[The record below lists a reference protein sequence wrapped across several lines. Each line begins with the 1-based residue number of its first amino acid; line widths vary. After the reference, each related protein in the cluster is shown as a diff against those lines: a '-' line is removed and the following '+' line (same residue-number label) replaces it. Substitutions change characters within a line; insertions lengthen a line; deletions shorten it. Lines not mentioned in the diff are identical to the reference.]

1 MSVKPYN
8 KYYKDLYVIQ
18 DEVFNIVE
26 HYDFYLTGGTALSR
40 FYLDHRYSDDLDFF
54 VHQKKDFLP
63 VTREIITK
71 LKAIFRLETQV
82 LAADFAQILVYTD
95 EFSKKYQATFQAKLK
110 VDFVNEQE
118 IPRIGELNSF
128 TAFSRVD
135 NLRNIL
141 SNKITALTRLE
152 PKDVAD
158 IWFICKSLSF
168 NWDEI
173 IHEAE
178 KKEVIE
184 ELMIFDLLKT
194 FPLHMFKNIRWVNP
208 VKIEDFERDREII
221 LKDLLTKSP
230 NSLFLNNQNT

>member
-1 MSVKPYN
+1 M
-8 KYYKDLYVIQ
+8 
-18 DEVFNIVE
+18 
-26 HYDFYLTGGTALSR
+26 
-40 FYLDHRYSDDLDFF
+40 
-54 VHQKKDFLP
+54 
-63 VTREIITK
+63 
-71 LKAIFRLETQV
+71 
-82 LAADFAQILVYTD
+82 AADFAQILLHTD

-158 IWFICKSLSF
+158 IWFICKNLSF
-168 NWDEI
+168 KWDEI

-178 KKEVIE
+178 KKEAIE

-208 VKIEDFERDREII
+208 VKIEDFEKDREII

-230 NSLFLNNQNT
+230 NSLFLNNQNTY